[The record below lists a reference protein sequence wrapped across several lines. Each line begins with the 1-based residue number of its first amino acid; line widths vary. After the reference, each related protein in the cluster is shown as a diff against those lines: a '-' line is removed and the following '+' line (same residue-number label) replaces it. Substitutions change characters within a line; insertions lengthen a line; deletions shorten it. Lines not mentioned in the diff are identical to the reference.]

1 MSIKNR
7 TKATKKWSQTI
18 PIFLGIALILCFCQ
32 SCFTGIEGTKKITLN
47 REDKKMSQPTEEEN
61 YISGIKPS
69 PLLEWEPGRIFI
81 ASDNKALLIFD
92 TQDNLFPT
100 DTISIKG
107 KLFEFV
113 GVESKM
119 NPAGN
124 LTVCLLFTD
133 GARTLAY
140 DTNKEF
146 DQAMN
151 SFMSS
156 DVPMMI
162 DSKMVEQAREK
173 LVGKKFWTKSPLW
186 YDEKGERIDGKKF
199 VEVTILEVEPGTL
212 VFPLRLKIKDEEGV
226 EAYMFMNFG
235 SEGNESRSFNNLFS
249 LTDIKQHYPTIQ
261 PETWQLISEGKVK
274 VGMTKEEC
282 KLSLGNPSDV
292 NAGHDYSQTLDIWQ
306 YDNGVVLWFEDGR
319 LARLRQ

>member
-1 MSIKNR
+1 MKFQGKTKRKWIK
-7 TKATKKWSQTI
+7 TI
-18 PIFLGIALILCFCQ
+18 PISLGIALMFCLFQ

-61 YISGIKPS
+61 YISGIKPA

-92 TQDNLFPT
+92 TQQNLFPS

-107 KLFEFV
+107 KFFEFV

-119 NPAGN
+119 NAAGI
-124 LTVCLLFTD
+124 LTVALLFTD

-151 SFMSS
+151 TFMSN

-162 DSKMVEQAREK
+162 DSKMVEQARDK

-186 YDEKGERIDGKKF
+186 YDEKGERIDGKKYI
-199 VEVTILEVEPGTL
+199 EVMVTEVESGTI
-212 VFPLRLKIKDEEGV
+212 VFPLKLKIQDNDGT

-235 SEGNESRSFNNLFS
+235 SEGNESRAFQNLFS
-249 LTDIKQHYPTIQ
+249 LTDIKVHYPTIQ
-261 PETWQLISEGKVK
+261 PETWQLISEGKVRI
-274 VGMTKEEC
+274 GMTKEEC

-292 NAGHDYSQTLDIWQ
+292 NSGHDYSQTLDIWQ